1 MCERFFLSNILD
13 ISQINKNANEKELF
27 QSSKKENFFIAPSK
41 SDEHNSFDTFSNL
54 NSSSYLK
61 LNSSTE
67 LYNTSNNNSFNDII
81 PNYFNINNNT
91 KTIAKSKNENLFLG
105 KKRKIYFYVIKKGHK
120 KPFFLTYNINNITS
134 NNSNKDY
141 NNIFYRQ
148 NKTNKESEKNDTSE
162 KHYPKNKKVKLF
174 NTYIELDKSPKQN
187 LKEGRWSYD
196 EHIKFIIAYV
206 NYRNKYELIDKF
218 ISSRNIIQIRS
229 HAQKFFKRLKQMQN
243 NEYDFS
249 SDEIKNLFDIFD
261 IIGDNNKTNINNKE
275 YIIKTLISFCDNIS
289 KEEVNNLEQ
298 ENEKK
303 ENVIIKD
310 EEEKTLD
317 ELFLANKRDIN
328 MDTYEN
334 DEINKDNTYSKGID
348 LNNIIEREQNKEV
361 QEQDNYLDYNCI
373 YNMSNNKFNDDNI
386 FLLGDLDCFCSD
398 EISSKVIND
407 ISYKIRKSH
416 YLNLISK
423 YFS

>member
-67 LYNTSNNNSFNDII
+67 LYNTSNNNSFNVII
-81 PNYFNINNNT
+81 PNYSNINNNT

-141 NNIFYRQ
+141 NNILYRQ

-162 KHYPKNKKVKLF
+162 KVHPKNKKVKLF
-174 NTYIELDKSPKQN
+174 NTYIELDNSPKQN

-206 NYRNKYELIDKF
+206 NYRNKYEMIDKF
-218 ISSRNIIQIRS
+218 ISSRNILQIRS
-229 HAQKFFKRLKQMQN
+229 HAQKFFKRLKEMQN

-275 YIIKTLISFCDNIS
+275 YIIKTLISFYDNIS
-289 KEEVNNLEQ
+289 KEEDNNLEQ

-334 DEINKDNTYSKGID
+334 DEINKDNTYSKEID
-348 LNNIIEREQNKEV
+348 LNNIIEREQNKEA
-361 QEQDNYLDYNCI
+361 QEQDNYLDDNCI
-373 YNMSNNKFNDDNI
+373 YNMSNNTFNDDNI
-386 FLLGDLDCFCSD
+386 FLLGDLDCFFSD
-398 EISSKVIND
+398 EISSKVINN

-423 YFS
+423 YFC